1 MRNII
6 NYHFSQLMRE
16 KCHFH
21 SQLSFIHFYFIL
33 FLLYRQ
39 YWTWVAKNNKA
50 NYGKLEDYMEGY
62 IADAESLKR
71 TFIKS
76 LSTFLKISMS
86 DLAPKKNGPPDK
98 SAPQMTITAAPA
110 PLKKQKIA
118 IEESEVQ
125 VPAKSNSRDISSINN
140 SNNSSSNSSSNLLKL
155 KTISSSASATT
166 APTTS
171 AVSTSNIVPSVVEKK
186 AAKYCRETFRDLLS
200 QVRSFLSLYS
210 PSD

>member
-1 MRNII
+1 M
-6 NYHFSQLMRE
+6 
-16 KCHFH
+16 C
-21 SQLSFIHFYFIL
+21 
-33 FLLYRQ
+33 RQ

-98 SAPQMTITAAPA
+98 SAPQMIVTTAPA
-110 PLKKQKIA
+110 PLKKQKI
-118 IEESEVQ
+118 IFEESEVQ
-125 VPAKSNSRDISSINN
+125 VPAKSNSRDVTSVSS
-140 SNNSSSNSSSNLLKL
+140 SNSSSSGSSSNLLKL
-155 KTISSSASATT
+155 KTTSSSSSGGTTAATT
-166 APTTS
+166 TAS
-171 AVSTSNIVPSVVEKK
+171 AVSASNIVPSVVEKK

-200 QVRSFLSLYS
+200 QVRTFSVLYS
-210 PSD
+210 SSY

>member
-1 MRNII
+1 M
-6 NYHFSQLMRE
+6 
-16 KCHFH
+16 C
-21 SQLSFIHFYFIL
+21 
-33 FLLYRQ
+33 RQ

-98 SAPQMTITAAPA
+98 SAPQMIVTTAPA
-110 PLKKQKIA
+110 PLKKQKTV

-125 VPAKSNSRDISSINN
+125 IPVKSNSRDVTFVSSS
-140 SNNSSSNSSSNLLKL
+140 SNNSSSGSSSNLLKL
-155 KTISSSASATT
+155 KTTSSSSAGSTTAATT
-166 APTTS
+166 TASTVS
-171 AVSTSNIVPSVVEKK
+171 ASNIVPSVVEKK

-200 QVRSFLSLYS
+200 QVRTFSILCTSSY
-210 PSD
+210 